1 MLPACVKTCPTG
13 AMNFGDR
20 DVMLEM
26 ANKRLEQVKK
36 LYPKAQLLNADFH
49 QTVYLVLDDPQKYH
63 KHALNLE
70 QEITRIAAIKKIF
83 RHVADLIPLAG

>member
-1 MLPACVKTCPTG
+1 
-13 AMNFGDR
+13 
-20 DVMLEM
+20 
-26 ANKRLEQVKK
+26 
-36 LYPKAQLLNADFH
+36 
-49 QTVYLVLDDPQKYH
+49 VLDDPQKYH